1 MGMCLCRERVIVYGG
16 SVWIM
21 SGGRDGCFLF
31 LCVCVCVETGVCLK
45 GETCVYVCVC
55 LERPWVLSACV
66 CVYEELYVLMFR
78 MN

>member
-31 LCVCVCVETGVCLK
+31 LCVCVCVETRVCLK
-45 GETCVYVCVC
+45 GETCVYVCVSG
-55 LERPWVLSACV
+55 ETMGSVSMCV
-66 CVYEELYVLMFR
+66 CV
-78 MN
+78 

>member
-45 GETCVYVCVC
+45 GETCVYVCVWRDHGFC
-55 LERPWVLSACV
+55 QHVCV
-66 CVYEELYVLMFR
+66 CMKNC
-78 MN
+78 MC